1 MKEYAVEVIEV
12 KTIVSKAQIFV
23 KSEDPSKAEIIA
35 KLKAIQEKV
44 LYKNTV
50 TVDRKVEVKII
61 FGVDL
66 NGTS

>member
-23 KSEDPSKAEIIA
+23 KSEDPSKAEITA

-44 LYKNTV
+44 LYRDTV